1 MVDCRLEIT
10 ELLAHGLWLAQLW
23 SIKFIVNYAKY
34 PRRAPTDQSKD
45 CEAVANI
52 TLESMFSRELQRSG
66 RAVLTLAGF
75 VLMLAGLADLAMML
89 GGLLASFL
97 LMLADCFADINHQ
110 HDDRPIY

>member
-52 TLESMFSRELQRSG
+52 TLESMFSQELQRSG
-66 RAVLTLAGF
+66 RAVLT
-75 VLMLAGLADLAMML
+75 LAGLADLAMML
-89 GGLLASFL
+89 GGLLGGFV
-97 LMLADCFADINHQ
+97 LMLAGLADLAMIL
-110 HDDRPIY
+110 

>member
-1 MVDCRLEIT
+1 MLGG
-10 ELLAHGLWLAQLW
+10 LLDGL
-23 SIKFIVNYAKY
+23 
-34 PRRAPTDQSKD
+34 
-45 CEAVANI
+45 
-52 TLESMFSRELQRSG
+52 
-66 RAVLTLAGF
+66 